1 MAESDR
7 SSRGWE
13 QDTRV
18 QVEDSAPAS
27 GVIRVELTRTELVA
41 LRETIELTPV
51 FEGRDRTRDAIR
63 EVLAGREARPRP
75 LCAEESS
82 LAALARRI
90 LPIDVQASALRSK
103 LYGALQRERFPAV

>member
-1 MAESDR
+1 MAESGR
-7 SSRGWE
+7 SIQGRE
-13 QDTRV
+13 QDTKM
-18 QVEDSAPAS
+18 QIEDPAPGS

-63 EVLAGREARPRP
+63 EVLAGHEARPRP

-90 LPIDVQASALRSK
+90 LPIDVQAAALRSK
-103 LYGALQRERFPAV
+103 LHRALQHERFPAV